1 MKEIS
6 ERKEELEEYK
16 TIMYKQIDD
25 LNQQFK
31 MDVIRQFIDF
41 EAVEKANLIIFQSV
55 GIVQYDIKNLIP

>member
-1 MKEIS
+1 
-6 ERKEELEEYK
+6 
-16 TIMYKQIDD
+16 MYKQIDD

-55 GIVQYDIKNLIP
+55 GIVQYDIKNLIL

>member
-55 GIVQYDIKNLIP
+55 GIVQYDIKNLIL